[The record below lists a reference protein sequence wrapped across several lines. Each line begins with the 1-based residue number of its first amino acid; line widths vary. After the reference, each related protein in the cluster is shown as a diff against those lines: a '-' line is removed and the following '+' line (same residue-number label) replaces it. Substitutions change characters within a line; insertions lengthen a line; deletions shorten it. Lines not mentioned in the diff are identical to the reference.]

1 MKRKQLPEI
10 FIEQFNHKKNSFPL
24 SDLKK
29 ADNRKVWW
37 ICEKKHEWLVAPT
50 NRIKYGVNSITKKYS
65 QCRKCHEMSTIK
77 ISSIVK
83 KYFNQNLNPK
93 IKIEEL
99 SQTSK
104 QLINWQCINN
114 KKHIWQ
120 AQYRSK
126 ANASRRVSKKSKY
139 GCPFCA
145 GIKVEKNRSL
155 EFLYPNIFKAI
166 KSQKDKISMG
176 CGVSKKIEF
185 ICPVNIEHIF
195 SAKII
200 NQTYYNSKTTV
211 TEAKKNDK
219 LKCPYCLGRKLSKE
233 NSLDITHPNLAKRFD
248 EKKNKKKIKEIL
260 YVGRKAYWWNCI
272 KNNKHSFFSKCEN
285 VNKALKSKNKGCPI
299 CAHVLFYPSDTLFVR
314 RKDLYNEIDKIKN
327 KGINLKKLT
336 YYSGESINWVCSL
349 NKTHKWNYPINL
361 RARQKT
367 LVCPYCSKRKF
378 HKTNSLIKEFPEIA
392 KEWHYKLNEPNTPN
406 NIKSTTQKEFYWK
419 CLNNPTHVWLTSVN
433 RRVYNN
439 SSCPLCAKNFKWNI
453 FTLKAFLNSIKDHID
468 NLTPAEKFLI
478 FQQTGNP
485 DRRSPNLNFIKN
497 FASGKFP
504 KEEIEKF
511 LNNERSLVDEFIEN
525 DQLKIDKLGG
535 EDVINNLSV
544 NQNNT
549 LNNTLLDITKDEN
562 NLPTVA
568 TAEVLKT
575 LSYLV
580 SNVHEEAIEFLIA
593 SAKHKIWN
601 NVFKDEKKEISKLK
615 SLKETEYAK
624 RVQHE
629 FLSEYNRAI
638 NLKIPKGYSFRI
650 EGKLEKPNL
659 MQKLTAAKVVHE
671 KRIGNWSGTGAG
683 KTLSAI
689 LASRVINA
697 HNTLICCPNALA
709 NNPNQGWSNEILSVY
724 PDSNVQLKSFEPLKT
739 NKNNYYVFNYE
750 SFQQPD
756 SGEKIKNFIKKAN
769 IDFIVI
775 DEVHFS
781 KQREVE
787 NLSIRKK
794 NITSMIAEIQKKNK
808 KLHVLGMS
816 ATPVINNLYEGRS
829 LIEIITGKIHHD
841 LPIKININNCMK
853 LHQKLSTIG
862 LRWMPNYEMKLTKT
876 IIDIDCSHITQDIKD
891 LGKHPT
897 PLELEKILTRVKIE
911 TIKKNIEPK
920 TLIYTHY
927 LDDIASYIKEELEKE
942 GWTVGMFTGED
953 KSGLNEFING
963 TTDVL
968 IGSRTIGTGVNGL
981 QDVCKKVIINSLP
994 WTHAEF
1000 EQLIGRVYRQGQKHD
1015 VEIIIPL
1022 TEGTVN
1028 GKNWSWC
1035 KSRYERIKFK
1045 KTVGDAAVDGVIPS
1059 EEIRTETQVLEDL
1072 IKWIN
1077 KITTLDDYEIKREE
1091 VQSQFKEESLLENTK
1106 DRLAR
1111 FGDFSRINA
1120 EWNRAKSITT
1130 NKKITDNPELWFHY
1144 HQLFEEKKSTWE
1156 LTPTSEI
1163 IKYFKSRDGLTIGD
1177 FGCGKALLQK
1187 ELSDKHIIH
1196 SFDHY
1201 AYNKNVIAC
1210 DFSKTPL
1217 DNNSLDV
1224 VVFSL
1229 SLMGNNLHE
1238 YIREA
1243 HRVLK
1248 MDGKLFIYESTSR
1261 FNDIQR
1267 FQREILRFGFDYINI
1282 KNHWKFTFIRA
1293 EKIKEQIN
1301 GNPEINF

>member
-1 MKRKQLPEI
+1 MIKKNIPDI
-10 FIEQFNHKKNSFPL
+10 FIKQFNHKKNKFSINEL
-24 SDLKK
+24 LLTDK
-29 ADNRKVWW
+29 RKVWW
-37 ICEKKHEWLVAPT
+37 ICEKKHEWCVAPISRLRSGKRFL
-50 NRIKYGVNSITKKYS
+50 NSKQKFSDCRICSLVKSYKIPSNVIKFFNQSLNP
-65 QCRKCHEMSTIK
+65 TIK
-77 ISSIVK
+77 L
-83 KYFNQNLNPK
+83 Q
-93 IKIEEL
+93 EL
-99 SQTSK
+99 SQRSTVK
-104 QLINWQCINN
+104 INWQCPSNDKHVWVAQYNSRALSAN
-114 KKHIWQ
+114 KK
-120 AQYRSK
+120 R
-126 ANASRRVSKKSKY
+126 N
-139 GCPFCA
+139 CPFCA
-145 GIKVEKNRSL
+145 GLKPDPEQTLQKI
-155 EFLYPNIFKAI
+155 YP
-166 KSQKDKISMG
+166 
-176 CGVSKKIEF
+176 
-185 ICPVNIEHIF
+185 
-195 SAKII
+195 II
-200 NQTYYNSKTTV
+200 YDS
-211 TEAKKNDK
+211 
-219 LKCPYCLGRKLSKE
+219 
-233 NSLDITHPNLAKRFD
+233 II
-248 EKKNKKKIKEIL
+248 KKNKKIDYPSIAPGSGKVFDFKCPNGDDHFYKSSIFVQTRYSRNTIKKKNLVIDKLRCPFCLKYKLSKTNSLEVTHPELAKIFDIKKNKIL
-260 YVGRKAYWWNCI
+260 TNKVIYNSQKYYWWLCI
-272 KNNKHSFFSKCEN
+272 KNKNHTFRSQTAN
-285 VNKALKSKNKGCPI
+285 VIRSLKGKYKGCAVCAKKYFNPI
-299 CAHVLFYPSDTLFVR
+299 DS
-314 RKDLYNEIDKIKN
+314 LYNKRPDLVAEIDNIRNKNFDPKKIP
-327 KGINLKKLT
+327 
-336 YYSGESINWVCSL
+336 YYSTKSIYWICSKD
-349 NKTHKWNYPINL
+349 KTHKWKYEIGL
-361 RARQKT
+361 RAKKKK
-367 LVCPYCSKRKF
+367 LICPYCSKYKF
-378 HKTNSLIKEFPEIA
+378 HESNSLYNVSPEVS
-392 KEWHYKLNEPNTPN
+392 KEWHYQLNGKKNPK
-406 NIKSTTQKEFYWK
+406 NIKSISEEIFYWK
-419 CLNNPTHVWLTSVN
+419 CEKNGTHIWQDSPS
-433 RRVYNN
+433 RRVNLN
-439 SSCPLCAKNFKWNI
+439 AGCPLCAKNFKWNI
-453 FTLKAFLNSIKDHID
+453 FTLRAFLNSIKDHID

-511 LNNERSLVDEFIEN
+511 LNNEISLVDEFIEN
-525 DQLKIDKLGG
+525 EQLKIDKLGS
-535 EDVINNLSV
+535 EDVINNFSV
-544 NQNNT
+544 NQNNIF
-549 LNNTLLDITKDEN
+549 NDALLDITKDEN

-568 TAEVLKT
+568 TSEVLKT

-580 SNVHEEAIEFLIA
+580 SNVHEEAIDYLIA

-615 SLKETEYAK
+615 SLDETEYAK

-629 FLSEYNRAI
+629 FLSEYNRAV

-650 EGKLEKPNL
+650 EGKIEEPNL
-659 MQKLTAAKVVHE
+659 MQKLTAAKVVYE
-671 KRIGNWSGTGAG
+671 RRIGNWSGTGAG

-709 NNPNQGWSNEILSVY
+709 NNPNQGWSNEILTVY

-739 NKNNYYVFNYE
+739 NTNNYYVFNYE

-756 SGEKIKNFIKKAN
+756 SGTKIKNFIKKVN

-853 LHQKLSTIG
+853 LHQKLATIG

-927 LDDIASYIKEELEKE
+927 LDNIASYIKEELVKD

-1091 VQSQFKEESLLENTK
+1091 VKSQFTEESLLESTK

-1120 EWNRAKSITT
+1120 EWNRAKSIST

-1156 LTPTSEI
+1156 LTPTTEI

-1187 ELSDKHIIH
+1187 ELSDKHTIY

-1238 YIREA
+1238 YIKEA

-1261 FNDIQR
+1261 FNDINR
-1267 FQREILRFGFDYINI
+1267 FQRELLQFGFDFINI
-1282 KNHWKFTFIRA
+1282 KNQWKFIFIRA
-1293 EKIKEQIN
+1293 EKNKEKIMGNPQIN
-1301 GNPEINF
+1301 F

>member
-1 MKRKQLPEI
+1 MMK
-10 FIEQFNHKKNSFPL
+10 F
-24 SDLKK
+24 
-29 ADNRKVWW
+29 
-37 ICEKKHEWLVAPT
+37 
-50 NRIKYGVNSITKKYS
+50 
-65 QCRKCHEMSTIK
+65 
-77 ISSIVK
+77 
-83 KYFNQNLNPK
+83 
-93 IKIEEL
+93 
-99 SQTSK
+99 
-104 QLINWQCINN
+104 
-114 KKHIWQ
+114 
-120 AQYRSK
+120 
-126 ANASRRVSKKSKY
+126 
-139 GCPFCA
+139 
-145 GIKVEKNRSL
+145 
-155 EFLYPNIFKAI
+155 
-166 KSQKDKISMG
+166 
-176 CGVSKKIEF
+176 
-185 ICPVNIEHIF
+185 
-195 SAKII
+195 
-200 NQTYYNSKTTV
+200 
-211 TEAKKNDK
+211 
-219 LKCPYCLGRKLSKE
+219 
-233 NSLDITHPNLAKRFD
+233 
-248 EKKNKKKIKEIL
+248 
-260 YVGRKAYWWNCI
+260 
-272 KNNKHSFFSKCEN
+272 
-285 VNKALKSKNKGCPI
+285 
-299 CAHVLFYPSDTLFVR
+299 
-314 RKDLYNEIDKIKN
+314 
-327 KGINLKKLT
+327 
-336 YYSGESINWVCSL
+336 
-349 NKTHKWNYPINL
+349 
-361 RARQKT
+361 
-367 LVCPYCSKRKF
+367 
-378 HKTNSLIKEFPEIA
+378 
-392 KEWHYKLNEPNTPN
+392 
-406 NIKSTTQKEFYWK
+406 
-419 CLNNPTHVWLTSVN
+419 
-433 RRVYNN
+433 
-439 SSCPLCAKNFKWNI
+439 
-453 FTLKAFLNSIKDHID
+453 
-468 NLTPAEKFLI
+468 
-478 FQQTGNP
+478 
-485 DRRSPNLNFIKN
+485 
-497 FASGKFP
+497 
-504 KEEIEKF
+504 
-511 LNNERSLVDEFIEN
+511 
-525 DQLKIDKLGG
+525 
-535 EDVINNLSV
+535 
-544 NQNNT
+544 
-549 LNNTLLDITKDEN
+549 
-562 NLPTVA
+562 
-568 TAEVLKT
+568 
-575 LSYLV
+575 
-580 SNVHEEAIEFLIA
+580 
-593 SAKHKIWN
+593 
-601 NVFKDEKKEISKLK
+601 
-615 SLKETEYAK
+615 
-624 RVQHE
+624 
-629 FLSEYNRAI
+629 
-638 NLKIPKGYSFRI
+638 
-650 EGKLEKPNL
+650 
-659 MQKLTAAKVVHE
+659 
-671 KRIGNWSGTGAG
+671 
-683 KTLSAI
+683 
-689 LASRVINA
+689 
-697 HNTLICCPNALA
+697 
-709 NNPNQGWSNEILSVY
+709 
-724 PDSNVQLKSFEPLKT
+724 
-739 NKNNYYVFNYE
+739 
-750 SFQQPD
+750 
-756 SGEKIKNFIKKAN
+756 
-769 IDFIVI
+769 
-775 DEVHFS
+775 
-781 KQREVE
+781 
-787 NLSIRKK
+787 
-794 NITSMIAEIQKKNK
+794 
-808 KLHVLGMS
+808 
-816 ATPVINNLYEGRS
+816 
-829 LIEIITGKIHHD
+829 
-841 LPIKININNCMK
+841 
-853 LHQKLSTIG
+853 HQKLSTIG

-1077 KITTLDDYEIKREE
+1077 KITTLDDNEIKREE
-1091 VQSQFKEESLLENTK
+1091 VQSQFTEESLLENTK

-1156 LTPTSEI
+1156 LTPTTEI

-1267 FQREILRFGFDYINI
+1267 FQRELLQFGFDYINV

-1293 EKIKEQIN
+1293 EKIKEQIK

>member
-10 FIEQFNHKKNSFPL
+10 FIKQFNYKKNGFPL
-24 SDLKK
+24 KELKISDT
-29 ADNRKVWW
+29 RKVWW
-37 ICEKKHEWLVAPT
+37 ICNNKHEWFVAPIY
-50 NRIKYGVNSITKKYS
+50 RIKYGIYANKKKFS
-65 QCRKCHEMSTIK
+65 DCPKCEIK
-77 ISSIVK
+77 KSYKKPDYFIK
-83 KYFNQNLNPK
+83 KYFNPKLNPN
-93 IKIEEL
+93 IKIEDLNSTSSEL
-99 SQTSK
+99 IK
-104 QLINWQCINN
+104 WQCPKN
-114 KKHIWQ
+114 KNHIWE
-120 AQYRSK
+120 AQYRAK
-126 ANASRRVSKKSKY
+126 ATSSGRKTKY

-145 GIKVEKNRSL
+145 GNKVDNNKSL
-155 EFLYPNIFKAI
+155 EFLYPNIFASI
-166 KSQKDKISMG
+166 KNQKDKVLMG
-176 CGVSKKIEF
+176 CGINKRIEF
-185 ICPVNIEHIF
+185 VCPVNSLHTF
-195 SAKII
+195 SAKVIH
-200 NQTYYNSKTTV
+200 QTKYNRKTTILD
-211 TEAKKNDK
+211 AKKNDR

-233 NSLDITHPNLAKRFD
+233 NSLDKTHPILARLFD
-248 EKKNKKKIKEIL
+248 KTKNKISLDKIIYNSNKT
-260 YVGRKAYWWNCI
+260 YWWLCL
-272 KNNKHSFFSKCEN
+272 KNKNHTF
-285 VNKALKSKNKGCPI
+285 KSKTANVAKSLNSKYKGCPI
-299 CAHVLFYPSDTLFVR
+299 CAHSLFHQSDSLYVK
-314 RKDLYNEIDKIKN
+314 RKDLFNEIDKKKN
-327 KGINLKKLT
+327 NKIDLKKIPFYSAINL
-336 YYSGESINWVCSL
+336 YWVCSK
-349 NKTHKWNYPINL
+349 NSNHKWKYPVNL
-361 RARQKT
+361 RARQKK
-367 LVCPYCSKRKF
+367 LVCPFCTNRKF
-378 HKTNSLIKEFPEIA
+378 HKTNSLAKQSPEIA
-392 KEWHYKLNEPNTPN
+392 KEWHYELNKYFNPSNV
-406 NIKSTTQKEFYWK
+406 KSTSQKEFYWRCK
-419 CLNNPTHVWLTSVN
+419 NNLTHIWLDSVN
-433 RRVYNN
+433 RRVYNK
-439 SSCPLCAKNFKWNI
+439 SGCPLCAKNFKWNV

-485 DRRSPNLNFIKN
+485 DKRSSNLNFIKN

-544 NQNNT
+544 NQNNI
-549 LNNTLLDITKDEN
+549 LHDALLDITKDEN
-562 NLPTVA
+562 NLPTVN
-568 TAEVLKT
+568 TSEVLKT

-580 SNVHEEAIEFLIA
+580 SNVHEEAIDYLIA

-650 EGKLEKPNL
+650 EGKIEEPNL
-659 MQKLTAAKVVHE
+659 MQKLTAAKVVYE
-671 KRIGNWSGTGAG
+671 RRIGNWSGTGAG

-697 HNTLICCPNALA
+697 DNTLICCPNALA

-739 NKNNYYVFNYE
+739 NTNNYYVFNYE

-756 SGEKIKNFIKKAN
+756 SGTKIKNFIKKVN

-853 LHQKLSTIG
+853 LHQKLATIG

-927 LDDIASYIKEELEKE
+927 LDNIASYIKEELVKE

-1091 VQSQFKEESLLENTK
+1091 VKSQFTEESLLESTK

-1120 EWNRAKSITT
+1120 EWNRAKSIST

-1156 LTPTSEI
+1156 LTPTTEI

-1187 ELSDKHIIH
+1187 ELSDKHTIY

-1238 YIREA
+1238 YIKEA

-1261 FNDIQR
+1261 FNDINR
-1267 FQREILRFGFDYINI
+1267 FQRKLLQFGFDFINI
-1282 KNHWKFTFIRA
+1282 KNQWKFTFIRA
-1293 EKIKEQIN
+1293 EKNKEKIM